1 VSGKIAGYAGNGG
14 SHDDVRALVGPVLW
28 KFPILESLCFNV
40 AHMIRPIKHD
50 TSAKHRKS
58 RGFKLNVSVHPF
70 MLIAIAAALA
80 VVVFVIVVYFLRYIK

>member
-1 VSGKIAGYAGNGG
+1 
-14 SHDDVRALVGPVLW
+14 
-28 KFPILESLCFNV
+28 
-40 AHMIRPIKHD
+40 MIRPTKHD